1 MHYKTPDVDGIGNK
15 RLNLI
20 TLQTAIMK
28 YQEEELSLI
37 TYSIYRRSVPLSL
50 IAYGIVCVLYFEYI
64 YL

>member
-20 TLQTAIMK
+20 ALLKAAIMK

-37 TYSIYRRSVPLSL
+37 TYGIY
-50 IAYGIVCVLYFEYI
+50 VLYFECM
-64 YL
+64 L

>member
-20 TLQTAIMK
+20 ALLKAAIMK

-37 TYSIYRRSVPLSL
+37 TYGIFCILNVCYDITSRR
-50 IAYGIVCVLYFEYI
+50 YFCR
-64 YL
+64 